1 MTSEDDVE
9 KETKDKVARAG
20 EAGVEAK
27 ATAQDALDAAP
38 DVATG
43 LYAQVQ
49 ARAQDVAGALPES
62 AGDALAAG
70 HQAVRSGGE
79 QVARRVVQ
87 RPVEA
92 LMLAGAIG
100 YLIGWAL
107 NRD

>member
-9 KETKDKVARAG
+9 KETKDKAARASQ
-20 EAGVEAK
+20 AGVEAK

-43 LYAQVQ
+43 LYAQ
-49 ARAQDVAGALPES
+49 DVAGALPDS